1 MSWPRCGWARLEP
14 SEYDVEMTAKVV
26 AGARLLDLE
35 MVDHVIYTARGY
47 ASLRE
52 VVPVVFFWGE

>member
-52 VVPVVFFWGE
+52 LARHFRWW